1 MLYRS
6 SPDDSLLMLPQI
18 NTGFPVQK
26 LKHLVTP
33 GKTRA
38 WKNSMCWK
46 TFETRYSWIQLRKQ
60 SVLFDPFCCAHV
72 SFYETIKE
80 QLHANETFLFFAS
93 QGKTGHFHLIMTGNS
108 SYTHLDNATLSLFTD
123 VNTSITISVIYM
135 VVTVINLVGNTLSMW
150 ILLFCTSPKTISVIF
165 MIHLT
170 LTDLALGIALPFQI
184 TYQLQYYH
192 WTLGP
197 RMCRYFYF

>member
-1 MLYRS
+1 MS
-6 SPDDSLLMLPQI
+6 
-18 NTGFPVQK
+18 
-26 LKHLVTP
+26 
-33 GKTRA
+33 A
-38 WKNSMCWK
+38 
-46 TFETRYSWIQLRKQ
+46 
-60 SVLFDPFCCAHV
+60 
-72 SFYETIKE
+72 
-80 QLHANETFLFFAS
+80 FLFFVS
-93 QGKTGHFHLIMTGNS
+93 PTQGKTGHFCQIMNGNS
-108 SYTHLDNATLSLFTD
+108 THTHLDNATLSFFTD

-150 ILLFCTSPKTISVIF
+150 ILLFCTSPKTVSIIF

-197 RMCRYFYF
+197 RMCRYFYFLKMPFFLKATVLYNVRYISYIYRTVLPA